1 VPRRCEAEA
10 SRGLSPPSVWLRLFA
25 LCNCGF
31 AGRQCIRELSTA
43 PSEISSRY
51 GHTVYVGEM
60 GGQFG
65 EDPRKGSADLL
76 RQLANRVDALAAEVE
91 QLQRRLRAMENQA
104 MPPALPP
111 TSAMRFGPAAVNRV
125 GALTLAIGIVFFF
138 KYAVDSQW
146 IGPRMRVMLGLAAGI
161 ALIAVAEA
169 LRRRGQSVFSQ
180 GIAGCGV
187 ATLYIACY
195 AAFAWYQWFSY
206 YTAAAALVAVSAT
219 AVVLS
224 MRHANGAVAVLG
236 FTGAVLTPILLR
248 SNETAALVPLLY
260 LLLIDVTAVW
270 ISTRRRWRLPALC
283 VAGEIAVAGFIFI
296 PSEHPDWF
304 LVFTLAVA
312 AERFAAAAATIRGN
326 VRDSINLAGHCFVV
340 LGVLREIVL
349 WTDRAIAE
357 PVRAAAKSELGS
369 VFLALYGIAALAI
382 GIARRSRPALGFG
395 LALTGAVILKL
406 YLWDVWFLQR
416 LYRMSA
422 FGMLGILLLAASWIY
437 SHAKDPS

>member
-1 VPRRCEAEA
+1 
-10 SRGLSPPSVWLRLFA
+10 
-25 LCNCGF
+25 
-31 AGRQCIRELSTA
+31 
-43 PSEISSRY
+43 
-51 GHTVYVGEM
+51 M
-60 GGQFG
+60 GGQSG
-65 EDPRKGSADLL
+65 EDPRTGSADLL
-76 RQLANRVDALAAEVE
+76 RQLGNRIDALAAEVE
-91 QLQRRLRAMENQA
+91 ELQRRLRAIENGP
-104 MPPALPP
+104 MPPAPGQP
-111 TSAMRFGPAAVNRV
+111 SAMRFGPAAVNRI

-146 IGPRMRVMLGLAAGI
+146 IGARMRVTLGLAAGI
-161 ALIAVAEA
+161 TLIAAAQA
-169 LRRRGQSVFSQ
+169 LRRRGQYVFSQ

-224 MRHANGAVAVLG
+224 MRHAHGAVAVLG

-248 SNETAALVPLLY
+248 SNEAAALVPLLY
-260 LLLIDVTAVW
+260 LALIDVTAVW
-270 ISTRRRWRLPALC
+270 ISTRRRWRLPALI
-283 VAGEIAVAGFIFI
+283 VAGEIALAGFVLI
-296 PSEHPDWF
+296 PSQHPDWF
-304 LVFTLAVA
+304 LAFTFAVA
-312 AERFAAAAATIRGN
+312 GERFAAAASTTRGN
-326 VRDSINLAGHCFVV
+326 LRDSMNLAGHCFVV

-349 WTDRAIAE
+349 WADRAITE
-357 PVRAAAKSELGS
+357 PARAAAESELGS

-406 YLWDVWFLQR
+406 YLWDVWFLER

-437 SHAKDPS
+437 SRAKDPS